1 MKTIYKYQ
9 TIVNIKL
16 KNCRVCNSKKIKI
29 FHTLKKMPL
38 GDKYS
43 VKKNLYNQLLEI
55 NILKCEECNHFQTST
70 IPDRIKI
77 YSNYLSRPAAIN
89 KNLAGQYLKYAN
101 DLKGYI
107 KKDDLIID
115 IGSNDGAF
123 LNFFKSN
130 GYKNI
135 VGVEPAK
142 NLANQANKNKI
153 LTYNTFFNEAACV
166 KIQNKF
172 QKKAKIILNNH
183 SLSNV
188 HDINEILFNVKS
200 MLAKKGIY
208 SIQTFYT
215 IDVYNKNL
223 LENFNHEHLN
233 LFTVSSIDKL
243 AKRHGLEVIKA
254 FHIDAKGG
262 SIRTYISHIGD
273 YKIDKNVRKIF
284 NKEKKFIQSKIPS
297 KKIKKFINNNS
308 KEIISYIEKNNL
320 KKIVGYGTSIGAT
333 TFITQYNLEKKIN
346 YLIDDDPYRQNLY
359 SPGTNILTT
368 DRKIIDKFK
377 PDLVIVLAPL
387 YFDNIFSNLK
397 KLDHNFSVIKIWPKL
412 KILKV

>member
-1 MKTIYKYQ
+1 M
-9 TIVNIKL
+9 NIKL
-16 KNCRVCNSKKIKI
+16 KNCRLCNSKKLEI
-29 FHTLKKMPL
+29 FHRLKKMAL
-38 GDKYS
+38 GDKYAR
-43 VKKNLYNQLLEI
+43 KKNQYNQLLEI
-55 NILKCEECNHFQTST
+55 DILKCSNCGHLQTST
-70 IPDRIKI
+70 IPDRVKI

-101 DLKGYI
+101 NLKNYI

-123 LNFFKSN
+123 LNFFKSR

-135 VGVEPAK
+135 AGVEPAK
-142 NLANQANKNKI
+142 NLAKQANNNKI
-153 LTYNTFFNEAACV
+153 LTYNSFFDENSCL
-166 KIQNKF
+166 KISKKF

-188 HDINEILFNVKS
+188 HNINEILFNVKS
-200 MLAKKGIY
+200 MLGKKGIY

-215 IDVYNKNL
+215 IDVYKKNL

-233 LFTVSSIDKL
+233 FFTVTSIDKL
-243 AKRHGLEVIKA
+243 ARRHGLEVIKA

-273 YKIDKNVRKIF
+273 YNVDKSVKNFLI
-284 NKEKKFIQSKIPS
+284 KEKKFFKSSIYAKNL
-297 KKIKKFINNNS
+297 KKFINSNTKKIHS
-308 KEIISYIEKNNL
+308 FIKKNNF
-320 KKIVGYGTSIGAT
+320 KKIIGYGTSIGAT
-333 TFITQYNLEKKIN
+333 TFITQYNLEKKIK

-368 DRKIIDKFK
+368 NIKIINKFK
-377 PDLVIVLAPL
+377 PELVIVLAPL
-387 YFDNIFSNLK
+387 YFKNIFSNLK
-397 KLDHNFSVIKIWPKL
+397 KLDHNFDVIKIWPKL
-412 KILKV
+412 KIIKA

>member
-1 MKTIYKYQ
+1 
-9 TIVNIKL
+9 VNIKL
-16 KNCRVCNSKKIKI
+16 KNCRVCSSEKINI

-55 NILKCEECNHFQTST
+55 NILKCEECNHIQTST
-70 IPDRIKI
+70 IPDRTKI

-153 LTYNTFFNEAACV
+153 LTYNTFFNEAVCV

-172 QKKAKIILNNH
+172 QRKAKIILNNH

-273 YKIDKNVRKIF
+273 YKVDKNVEKFF
-284 NKEKKFIQSKIPS
+284 NKENKFLKSKIPS

-308 KEIISYIEKNNL
+308 KEIISYIKKNNL

-346 YLIDDDPYRQNLY
+346 FLIDDDPYRQNLY

-368 DRKIIDKFK
+368 DKKIIDKFK

>member
-1 MKTIYKYQ
+1 M
-9 TIVNIKL
+9 NIKL

-29 FHTLKKMPL
+29 FHPLKKMAL

-43 VKKNLYNQLLEI
+43 TKKNQYNQLLEI
-55 NILKCEECNHFQTST
+55 NILKCEKCNHLQTST
-70 IPDRIKI
+70 IPDRVKI

-101 DLKGYI
+101 DLRNYI

-123 LNFFKSN
+123 LNFFKSK

-135 VGVEPAK
+135 AGIEPAK
-142 NLANQANKNKI
+142 NLAVQANRNKI
-153 LTYNTFFNEAACV
+153 LTYNTFFNEEVCN

-188 HDINEILFNVKS
+188 HNINEILFNVKS
-200 MLAKKGIY
+200 MLSRKGIY

-233 LFTVSSIDKL
+233 FFTVTTIDKL

-262 SIRTYISHIGD
+262 SIRTYLSHIGD
-273 YKIDKNVRKIF
+273 YKIDKTI
-284 NKEKKFIQSKIPS
+284 KKFLNIENKFFNTNIHP
-297 KKIKKFINNNS
+297 KNIKKFINNNS
-308 KEIISYIEKNNL
+308 KKILSFIKKNNL

-346 YLIDDDPYRQNLY
+346 FLIDDDPYRQNLY

-368 DRKIIDKFK
+368 NKKIIEKFK

-397 KLDHNFSVIKIWPKL
+397 KLDHNFNIIKIWPKL
-412 KILKV
+412 KILRV

>member
-1 MKTIYKYQ
+1 M
-9 TIVNIKL
+9 NIKL
-16 KNCRVCNSKKIKI
+16 KNCRVCSSEKINI

-55 NILKCEECNHFQTST
+55 NILKCEECNHIQTST
-70 IPDRIKI
+70 IPDRTKI

-153 LTYNTFFNEAACV
+153 LTYNTFFNEAVCV

-172 QKKAKIILNNH
+172 QRKAKIILNNH

-273 YKIDKNVRKIF
+273 YKVDKNVEKIF
-284 NKEKKFIQSKIPS
+284 NKENKFLKSKIPS

-308 KEIISYIEKNNL
+308 KEIISYIKKNNL

-346 YLIDDDPYRQNLY
+346 FLIDDDPYRQNLY

-368 DRKIIDKFK
+368 DKKIIDKFK

>member
-1 MKTIYKYQ
+1 M
-9 TIVNIKL
+9 NIKL
-16 KNCRVCNSKKIKI
+16 KNCRLCNSKKIKT
-29 FHTLKKMPL
+29 FHTLKKMAL
-38 GDKYS
+38 GDKYA
-43 VKKNLYNQLLEI
+43 VKKNQFNQLLEI
-55 NILKCEECNHFQTST
+55 NILKCEKCYHLQTST

-101 DLKGYI
+101 DLRGYI

-123 LNFFKSN
+123 LNFFKSK
-130 GYKNI
+130 GFRNI
-135 VGVEPAK
+135 AGVEPAK
-142 NLANQANKNKI
+142 NLAKQANKNKI
-153 LTYNTFFNEAACV
+153 LTFNAFFNEDVCN
-166 KIQNKF
+166 KIHNKF

-188 HDINEILFNVKS
+188 HNINEILFNVKS
-200 MLAKKGIY
+200 MLAKKGVY

-215 IDVYNKNL
+215 LDVYKKKL

-233 LFTVSSIDKL
+233 FFTVSTIDKL
-243 AKRHGLEVIKA
+243 ARRHGLEVFKA

-273 YKIDKNVRKIF
+273 YKIDNDV
-284 NKEKKFIQSKIPS
+284 NKFLNNEKKFFNSKIPAKSIKEFINKNS
-297 KKIKKFINNNS
+297 KKINYYIKKN
-308 KEIISYIEKNNL
+308 KL
-320 KKIVGYGTSIGAT
+320 KKIIGYGTSIGAT

-346 YLIDDDPYRQNLY
+346 YLIDDDPYRQNLF

-368 DRKIIDKFK
+368 DIKIIEKFK

-387 YFDNIFSNLK
+387 YFENIFSNLK
-397 KLDHNFSVIKIWPKL
+397 KLDHNFSIIKIWPKL